1 MNMRRFFILG
11 CLMIVALPLVQAE
24 EGTGVNIG
32 TGTILLLRKV
42 ERYGA
47 IVPREIDMSTGRFA
61 FDWYLLPGDEKN
73 FGSQDV
79 QSGYNIVY
87 LEDGKAAV
95 SFATFALRLVQGPGG
110 QLLLRSATKPGL
122 HTNNIYF
129 S

>member
-79 QSGYNIVY
+79 QSGYNIV
-87 LEDGKAAV
+87 
-95 SFATFALRLVQGPGG
+95 
-110 QLLLRSATKPGL
+110 
-122 HTNNIYF
+122 
-129 S
+129 